1 MANVYLGIKC
11 CSYTFIPLF
20 PSPHLWSKICNVG
33 LLFLQGSLRDKH
45 GEVAVLH
52 TQLLDLPVKEFF
64 DGIPD
69 RIRPRPQ
76 HVTATD
82 VVILDHLSLGDHLK
96 TAKTMILVKNKTVLL
111 QFTK

>member
-1 MANVYLGIKC
+1 M
-11 CSYTFIPLF
+11 
-20 PSPHLWSKICNVG
+20 G

-69 RIRPRPQ
+69 SIRPGPQ

-82 VVILDHLSLGDHLK
+82 VVILDHLGLGDDLNTAEIDFFLK
-96 TAKTMILVKNKTVLL
+96 QLTKLFT
-111 QFTK
+111 QFTKSCEQSVPVSTNQPGFPLFLPPDPAYI